1 MPQKKSDKKT
11 QEEIKEALFQLEL
24 EKNRNRLDDQL
35 RREKEALDK
44 RIEIVMNKKLNS
56 VSRETPKNP

>member
-1 MPQKKSDKKT
+1 MSKKKTDKKT

-56 VSRETPKNP
+56 VSRETPKTP